1 MATDPLANSLLAHLP
16 RADFN
21 LVRPTMSVGQF
32 AQGKILAEV
41 GDEIDQI
48 YFPLNGMI
56 SVLAILRDG
65 KAIETAT
72 IGKDGV
78 FGAAAAFGLYKY
90 RRPRHRS
97 GRDGSSIDTC
107 GADEKARGE
116 QQAYPTSLY
125 AIQRNPAG
133 AGSHYSG
140 LQCLAHHR
148 VALLPLAS
156 SDPRGD

>member
-21 LVRPTMSVGQF
+21 LLRPTMSVGQF

-56 SVLAILRDG
+56 SVLTILRDG

-78 FGAAAAFGLYKY
+78 FGAAAAFGLYKSGVRAIVQVAMEAASIPAAQM
-90 RRPRHRS
+90 RRHAENSKP
-97 GRDGSSIDTC
+97 I
-107 GADEKARGE
+107 
-116 QQAYPTSLY
+116 
-125 AIQRNPAG
+125 
-133 AGSHYSG
+133 
-140 LQCLAHHR
+140 
-148 VALLPLAS
+148 
-156 SDPRGD
+156 